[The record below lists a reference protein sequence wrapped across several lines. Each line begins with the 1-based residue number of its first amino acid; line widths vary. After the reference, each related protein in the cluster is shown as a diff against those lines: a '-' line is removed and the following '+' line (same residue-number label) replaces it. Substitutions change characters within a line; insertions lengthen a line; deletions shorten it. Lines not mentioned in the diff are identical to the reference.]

1 MLHALLLVP
10 MVSLGGLAT
19 GVQTDVTPGISSIE
33 LELVA
38 APSGSVS
45 QGEQGTLE
53 GELPAD
59 KKSGKAAAPQREIWL
74 NDGGAVIQGAPAGL
88 NNPAPR
94 YPFEARIRGWQGT
107 VLVRASVAPS
117 GNVVSL
123 QVNRSSGYPLLDGAA
138 LAALREWQFVP
149 ARKAGRVV
157 ASQVEIP
164 VTFKL
169 DLDRKE

>member
-1 MLHALLLVP
+1 

-19 GVQTDVTPGISSIE
+19 GVQTDVTPGMSSIE
-33 LELVA
+33 LELL
-38 APSGSVS
+38 GSSAGALS
-45 QGEQGTLE
+45 QGAEEATE

-59 KKSGKAAAPQREIWL
+59 KKSGKAAPQQEVWL
-74 NDGGAVIQGAPAGL
+74 NDGGAAMQGAPAGL

-94 YPFEARIRGWQGT
+94 YPFEARIQGWQGT
-107 VLVRASVAPS
+107 VLVHALVAPS
-117 GNVVSL
+117 GNVASL
-123 QVNRSSGYPLLDGAA
+123 QVSRSSGYPVLDGAA

-157 ASQVEIP
+157 ASRVEIP
-164 VTFKL
+164 ITFKL

>member
-1 MLHALLLVP
+1 
-10 MVSLGGLAT
+10 MVTLGGLAS

-38 APSGSVS
+38 SPSGSLS
-45 QGEQGTLE
+45 QAEQETLE

-59 KKSGKAAAPQREIWL
+59 KKSGKAAAPQQEMWL
-74 NDGGAVIQGAPAGL
+74 NDGGAVMQGAPAGL

-107 VLVRASVAPS
+107 VLVQALVAPS
-117 GNVVSL
+117 GKVASL
-123 QVNRSSGYPLLDGAA
+123 QVSRSSGYPLLDGAA
-138 LAALREWQFVP
+138 LAALRKWQFIP
-149 ARKAGRVV
+149 ARKAGRMV

-164 VTFKL
+164 ITFKL